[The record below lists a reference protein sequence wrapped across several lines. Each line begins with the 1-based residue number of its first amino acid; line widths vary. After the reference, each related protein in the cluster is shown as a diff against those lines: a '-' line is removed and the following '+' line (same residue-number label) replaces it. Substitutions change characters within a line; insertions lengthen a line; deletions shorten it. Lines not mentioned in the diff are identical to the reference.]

1 MSSHIG
7 NAKTISVIEA
17 ALHRQEMRSKN
28 YIAELNDWLRNSGWG
43 IYLEEQEKKRK
54 MDSTLM
60 NCSWIGKQTMR
71 DRKRTAKGEL
81 KRKGHRFATATKKK
95 GMEDFQ
101 DGIRSIFFFN
111 GDNV

>member
-1 MSSHIG
+1 
-7 NAKTISVIEA
+7 
-17 ALHRQEMRSKN
+17 MRSKN

-81 KRKGHRFATATKKK
+81 KKKGHRFATATKKK